1 MHENVFAII
10 THQGKVNYM
19 RCLLSANLMGVFRRS
34 DSLHFKVNGI
44 IVAIVW
50 KADLKGIKHN
60 REIVF
65 SKLSHIQE
73 EWQDD
78 SIKSVGECPCP
89 WHTKI
94 PRHCVLMSCMCTRIR
109 GGTALGFVLEK
120 CKNWTNLER
129 IGKKLKL
136 KCSWVYQI
144 LRYIRDVEILDW
156 EKR

>member
-1 MHENVFAII
+1 MHENVFGII

-50 KADLKGIKHN
+50 KADLKGIKHDN

-73 EWQDD
+73 EW
-78 SIKSVGECPCP
+78 
-89 WHTKI
+89 
-94 PRHCVLMSCMCTRIR
+94 
-109 GGTALGFVLEK
+109 
-120 CKNWTNLER
+120 R
-129 IGKKLKL
+129 IGGLAALTVLGSARVLDTQKYQDTVCWWAVCVQESGVEQHWAL
-136 KCSWVYQI
+136 SWRNVKTELI
-144 LRYIRDVEILDW
+144 
-156 EKR
+156 